1 MIYTYSDGDYRALA
15 PAGVNVRDHGATGDG
30 TTDDTAAI
38 NAAIDFAVASG
49 VRTVV
54 VPDGVYM
61 IQAHDP
67 NWTVEQSQNVVFYTH
82 TFPGG
87 IKMKSGIHL
96 KLSQGA
102 TLRAIP
108 NNAKWYRIVGAAE
121 VSDVEIS
128 GGTIEGDRAAHIGAN
143 GGEWGHGISL
153 VAVTDAYVHD
163 LTVKDCWGDG
173 INTNLSEMNVAAPC
187 RRIRVER
194 VTCDNNR
201 RQGISISSVVGM
213 TVADSTFKNTNGTAP
228 EAGIDI
234 ESNSGTSPTTDIT
247 IERSRFEG
255 NNGSGLCVVDGYG
268 DKITV
273 RDCRF
278 SGNKGGGENYP
289 GQVYFWVQA
298 GRTYKVLDNWFA
310 APGAT
315 TCANIFL
322 KGGKYVEV
330 SGNVATGSNLH
341 AQELTEARIDGNTLD
356 AVPATKH
363 GIELDRATLN
373 VRVTRNRIVGGN
385 AGVALIGTIAA
396 DRLTITGN
404 DVSGAAGAAVSV
416 AAPTTS
422 VLVKDNAGWSNGS
435 GVYFDTADTHTGHS
449 IETARVDGADTLPT

>member
-194 VTCDNNR
+194 VVCDNNR
-201 RQGISISSVVGM
+201 RQGMSISSVVDM
-213 TVADSTFKNTNGTAP
+213 TVADSDFSNTIGTWPA
-228 EAGIDI
+228 AGIDI

-247 IERSRFEG
+247 ITRCRFNN
-255 NNGSGLCVVDGYG
+255 NNGSGVCVVDGYG
-268 DKITV
+268 DRITV
-273 RDCRF
+273 TDCRF

-289 GQVYFWVQA
+289 GQVYFNVQTTRSYRVT
-298 GRTYKVLDNWFA
+298 GNWFA
-310 APGAT
+310 APGAA
-315 TCANIFL
+315 TCRNVRL
-322 KGGKYVEV
+322 SGGTNVEV
-330 SGNVATGSNLH
+330 SGNVATGGAFWGTGLSDTRIERNTI
-341 AQELTEARIDGNTLD
+341 AAAPTTAPAVELTNGSAIVADNRVTGGSVGVALTG
-356 AVPATKH
+356 ATS
-363 GIELDRATLN
+363 IDRATIA
-373 VRVTRNRIVGGN
+373 RNRI
-385 AGVALIGTIAA
+385 
-396 DRLTITGN
+396 
-404 DVSGAAGAAVSV
+404 SGATGAAVSV
-416 AAPTTS
+416 TAPTS
-422 VLVKDNAGWSNGS
+422 NVLVKDNEAWSNGA
-435 GVYFDTADTHTGHS
+435 GAVFDTAKTHTAHS
-449 IETARVDGADTLPT
+449 IESNRMDGADTLPT